1 VRRALLLLLVTALS
15 YGCATTAVP
24 PAAAP
29 QPSEPLH
36 GTASW
41 YGQEFAGRTTANGEI
56 FDPLLL
62 TAAHRTLPFGTI
74 VDVRNVKNNQ
84 TVRVRINDR
93 GPFVEDRLIDL
104 SYAAADRIG
113 MVAEGKGEV
122 DLAVVQLGRGDR
134 EPPAPYVVT
143 IPPLT
148 PSLNPSAGEAPTV
161 DFPLPPGAPVNAAP
175 TAAGTASSPAT
186 VAREGDFRV
195 EVVEQRGSTAPE
207 TRKQIGPDG
216 RTIVQVPVAPGES
229 AEVSATTADETRRAR
244 PAPAARPRAPT
255 GFAIQV
261 GAFQQES
268 NAEALR
274 DHLMKLGQQSYVDK
288 AGSLYRVRIGPFTTR
303 DEAVKARQTLETQGI
318 SAMIV
323 SQ

>member
-1 VRRALLLLLVTALS
+1 MRRALILLLTTALS
-15 YGCATTAVP
+15 YGCATAVSQKTAQ
-24 PAAAP
+24 

-74 VDVRNVKNNQ
+74 VDVRNAKTNQ

-93 GPFVEDRLIDL
+93 GPFVGDRLIDL

-113 MVAEGKGEV
+113 MVSDGKGEV
-122 DLAVVQLGRGDR
+122 DLAIVQLGRGDR

-143 IPPLT
+143 IPQP
-148 PSLNPSAGEAPTV
+148 PSSASSGEAPNI
-161 DFPLPPGAPVNAAP
+161 DFPLPAGAPVDP
-175 TAAGTASSPAT
+175 SSGSTQSPAP
-186 VAREGDFRV
+186 ASIKDSDFHV
-195 EVVEQRGSTAPE
+195 EVVEQRKPSGSE

-216 RTIVQVPVAPGES
+216 RTITRVPVGPTES
-229 AEVSATTADETRRAR
+229 AELSATTADESRRSN
-244 PAPAARPRAPT
+244 PAPATTPRAVT
-255 GFAIQV
+255 GFAIQL

-268 NAEALR
+268 NAYALR
-274 DHLMKLGQQSYVDK
+274 DRMTKLGQQGYVDRS
-288 AGSLYRVRIGPFTTR
+288 GSLYRVRIGPFATR
-303 DEAVKARQTLETQGI
+303 DQALKARQSLEALGL

-323 SQ
+323 TQ

>member
-1 VRRALLLLLVTALS
+1 MRRALILLLTTAVA
-15 YGCATTAVP
+15 YGCASTAVP
-24 PAAAP
+24 QVSTPP
-29 QPSEPLH
+29 PTELLQ

-74 VDVRNVKNNQ
+74 LDVRNLKNNQ

-93 GPFVEDRLIDL
+93 GPFVGDRLIDL
-104 SYAAADRIG
+104 SYGAADKIG
-113 MVAEGKGEV
+113 MVTDGRGDVE
-122 DLAVVQLGRGDR
+122 LTIVQIGRGDR

-143 IPPLT
+143 IPQSV
-148 PSLNPSAGEAPTV
+148 PSSIAGEAPKI
-161 DFPLPPGAPVNAAP
+161 DFPLPAGVAVDPSSA
-175 TAAGTASSPAT
+175 AAGSSST
-186 VAREGDFRV
+186 LTTKDNDFRI
-195 EVVEQRGSTAPE
+195 EVVEQQKSTGTE

-216 RTIVQVPVAPGES
+216 RTITRVPVAANES
-229 AEVSATTADETRRAR
+229 AELSATTADESRRAGS
-244 PAPAARPRAPT
+244 AAAATTARPVT

-261 GAFQQES
+261 GAFQQQA
-268 NAEALR
+268 NADALHDR
-274 DHLMKLGQQSYVDK
+274 LTSLGQQGYVDRS
-288 AGSLYRVRIGPFTTR
+288 GSLYRVRIGPFSTR
-303 DEAVKARQTLETQGI
+303 DQAVKARQTLESLGI

>member
-1 VRRALLLLLVTALS
+1 MRQTLILLLTTTLF
-15 YGCATTAVP
+15 YGCASAVP
-24 PAAAP
+24 KPAT
-29 QPSEPLH
+29 QPPLEPLH

-93 GPFVEDRLIDL
+93 GPFVGDRLIDL
-104 SYAAADRIG
+104 SYAAADKIG
-113 MVAEGKGEV
+113 MVADGKGEV
-122 DLAVVQLGRGDR
+122 DLAIVQLGRGDR

-143 IPPLT
+143 IPQAP
-148 PSLNPSAGEAPTV
+148 PSAGAGEAPKI
-161 DFPLPPGAPVNAAP
+161 DFPLP
-175 TAAGTASSPAT
+175 AGTPVEASTGASPAPAPAT
-186 VAREGDFRV
+186 LADNDFHV
-195 EVVEQRGSTAPE
+195 EVVEEHKRTGGE

-216 RTIVQVPVAPGES
+216 RTITQVPVKPGES
-229 AEVSATTADETRRAR
+229 AELSATTADETRRSSR
-244 PAPAARPRAPT
+244 PPAAAARPLT
-255 GFAIQV
+255 GFAIQL

-268 NAEALR
+268 NANALR
-274 DHLMKLGQQSYVDK
+274 DRMIKLGQQGYVDRSS
-288 AGSLYRVRIGPFTTR
+288 SLFRVRIGPFATR
-303 DEAVKARQTLETQGI
+303 EQAVKARQSLESLGI

-323 SQ
+323 TQ

>member
-1 VRRALLLLLVTALS
+1 VRQTLILLLTTALF
-15 YGCATTAVP
+15 YGCATAVP
-24 PAAAP
+24 KPAA
-29 QPSEPLH
+29 QPPMEPLH

-93 GPFVEDRLIDL
+93 GPFVGDRLIDL
-104 SYAAADRIG
+104 SYAAADKIG
-113 MVAEGKGEV
+113 MVPDGKGEV
-122 DLAVVQLGRGDR
+122 DLAIVQLGRGDR

-143 IPPLT
+143 IPQSP
-148 PSLNPSAGEAPTV
+148 PSAGGGEAPKI
-161 DFPLPPGAPVNAAP
+161 DFPLPAGAAVEASAGAPPAP
-175 TAAGTASSPAT
+175 TPAT
-186 VAREGDFRV
+186 LANNGFHV
-195 EVVEQRGSTAPE
+195 EVVEERKSTGSE

-216 RTIVQVPVAPGES
+216 RTITRVPVKPGES
-229 AEVSATTADETRRAR
+229 AELSATTADETRRTSPP
-244 PAPAARPRAPT
+244 PATAARPVT
-255 GFAIQV
+255 GFAIQL

-268 NAEALR
+268 NANALR
-274 DHLMKLGQQSYVDK
+274 DRMIKLGQQGYVDRS
-288 AGSLYRVRIGPFTTR
+288 GSLFRVRIGPFATR
-303 DEAVKARQTLETQGI
+303 EQAVKARQSLESLGI

-323 SQ
+323 TQ